1 MNPRNLSKLRI
12 VIVTTRDLA
21 EQNGR
26 TPIMREIVRTLGEPH
41 EIAVLRLRSITE
53 IGRIG
58 ALFGAAV
65 TWLVSLLRL
74 SPLPLQC
81 VLYAAQSECRDIT
94 RRIRDFDADCVYL
107 DTVRCQSLLRN
118 LRKSLPHLHVVTDF
132 DDLMSH
138 RADYLRRNR
147 LPFAP
152 GHVAKHFP
160 PWLRYLVEAPLA
172 RAIVAYEAATLPG
185 TETEVARASSATI
198 LLSPADRDRLR
209 RRPALAG
216 HGTVHAI
223 LPAVRAQ
230 RPAWEGVPPLR
241 FVFIGS
247 DFYLQNRTA
256 LDFLV
261 RLWSEHGLSTPLH
274 VYGRQRFPR
283 SSSPAIHWHGFVE
296 DLAEVYQPGSIALVP
311 ALDRGGIKTKV
322 IEAWAWGCPVLG
334 NPAAFEGLAIRD
346 YPLIRPEADW
356 PAFLARPAAHRDLWL
371 DAARIGNCFVRQSL
385 LPEGFEQAWKDV
397 MRPGSHRPEVYERPA
412 AGSDAEPALR

>member
-1 MNPRNLSKLRI
+1 MDPRNHSKLRI
-12 VIVTTRDLA
+12 AIVATRDLA

-26 TPIMREIVRTLGEPH
+26 TPIIREIVRTLGETQD
-41 EIAVLRLRSITE
+41 IALLRLRSITE

-58 ALFGAAV
+58 AILGAAV
-65 TWLVSLLRL
+65 TWIVSLIRL

-81 VLYAAQSECRDIT
+81 VLYAAPSECREIAK
-94 RRIRDFDADCVYL
+94 RIRDFEADCVYL
-107 DTVRCQSLLRN
+107 DTVRCQVLLRR
-118 LRKSLPHLHVVTDF
+118 LRRSLPHLHVVTDF

-138 RADYLRRNR
+138 RAAYLRRNR

-172 RAIVAYEAATLPG
+172 QAIVTYEAATLPG
-185 TETEVARASSATI
+185 AENEVARASAATV
-198 LLSPADRDRLR
+198 LVSPVDRDRLR
-209 RRPALAG
+209 RRPTLAG
-216 HGTVHAI
+216 HDTVHSI
-223 LPAVRAQ
+223 LPAARIQ
-230 RPAWEGVPPLR
+230 GSAWDGVPPLR

-261 RLWSEHGLSTPLH
+261 RIWREQGLSTPLH

-283 SSSPAIHWHGFVE
+283 TSPPAIRWHGFV
-296 DLAEVYQPGSIALVP
+296 DALSEVYQPGSIALAP
-311 ALDRGGIKTKV
+311 SLDRGGIKTKV

-334 NPAAFEGLAIRD
+334 NPAAFEGLAIKD
-346 YPLIRPEADW
+346 YPLVRPEADW
-356 PAFLARPAAHRDLWL
+356 PALIARPEAYHGLWTA
-371 DAARIGNCFVRQSL
+371 AARIGNSFVGESL
-385 LPEGFEQAWKDV
+385 LPEGFEQAWKD
-397 MRPGSHRPEVYERPA
+397 MMQPGRHHSRIFELPV

>member
-1 MNPRNLSKLRI
+1 MDPRNDSKLRI
-12 VIVTTRDLA
+12 AIITTRDLA

-26 TPIMREIVRTLGEPH
+26 TPIIREIVRTLGET
-41 EIAVLRLRSITE
+41 EEVALFRLHSITE

-58 ALFGAAV
+58 AILGAAV
-65 TWLVSLLRL
+65 TWIVSLIRL

-81 VLYAAQSECRDIT
+81 VLYAARSECREIT
-94 RRIRDFDADCVYL
+94 KRIQDFDADCVYL
-107 DTVRCQSLLRN
+107 DTVRCQVLLRR
-118 LRKSLPHLHVVTDF
+118 LRRSLPHLHVVTDF

-138 RADYLRRNR
+138 RAAYLRRNR

-172 RAIVAYEAATLPG
+172 QAIVTYEAATLPG
-185 TETEVARASSATI
+185 AENEVARASAATV
-198 LLSPADRDRLR
+198 LLSPVDRDRLR

-216 HGTVHAI
+216 HGTVHSI
-223 LPAVRAQ
+223 LPATRIQ
-230 RPAWEGVPPLR
+230 GSAWDGVPPLR

-261 RLWSEHGLSTPLH
+261 RIWREEGLSTPLH

-283 SSSPAIHWHGFVE
+283 TSPPAIRWHGFVE
-296 DLAEVYQPGSIALVP
+296 ALSEVYQPGSIALAP
-311 ALDRGGIKTKV
+311 SLDRGGIKTKV

-334 NPAAFEGLAIRD
+334 NPAAFEGLAIKD
-346 YPLIRPEADW
+346 YPLVLPEADW
-356 PAFLARPAAHRDLWL
+356 PALMARPEAYLDLWAA
-371 DAARIGNCFVRQSL
+371 AARIGNSFVGESL
-385 LPEGFEQAWKDV
+385 LPEGFEQAWNDV
-397 MRPGSHRPEVYERPA
+397 MRPGRHRPEVFALPV
-412 AGSDAEPALR
+412 AGSDAEPVLR

>member
-1 MNPRNLSKLRI
+1 MNPRNPSRRRI
-12 VIVTTRDLA
+12 AIVTTRDLA

-26 TPIMREIVRTLGEPH
+26 TPIMREIVRTLGETH
-41 EIAVLRLRSITE
+41 EIALLRLRSITE

-58 ALFGAAV
+58 AILGAAV
-65 TWLVSLLRL
+65 TWIVSLMRL

-81 VLYAAQSECRDIT
+81 VLYAARSECT
-94 RRIRDFDADCVYL
+94 EMAKRIQDFDADCVYL
-107 DTVRCQSLLRN
+107 DTVRCQVLLRR

-138 RADYLRRNR
+138 RAAYLRRNR

-185 TETEVARASSATI
+185 TENEVARASSATI

-223 LPAVRAQ
+223 LPAVRIQAS
-230 RPAWEGVPPLR
+230 AWDGVPPLR

-261 RLWSEHGLSTPLH
+261 HLWREEGLSTPLH

-283 SSSPAIHWHGFVE
+283 KSPPAIRWHGFVE
-296 DLAEVYQPGSIALVP
+296 DLSEVYRPGSIALAPV
-311 ALDRGGIKTKV
+311 LDRGGIKIKV

-334 NPAAFEGLAIRD
+334 NPAALEGLAIKD
-346 YPLIRPEADW
+346 YPLALPEASWPALMARPEAY
-356 PAFLARPAAHRDLWL
+356 RDLWVE
-371 DAARIGNCFVRQSL
+371 AARIGNSFVRQSL
-385 LPEGFEQAWKDV
+385 LPEGFEQAWNDV
-397 MRPGSHRPEVYERPA
+397 MQPGSHRPEVFERPV